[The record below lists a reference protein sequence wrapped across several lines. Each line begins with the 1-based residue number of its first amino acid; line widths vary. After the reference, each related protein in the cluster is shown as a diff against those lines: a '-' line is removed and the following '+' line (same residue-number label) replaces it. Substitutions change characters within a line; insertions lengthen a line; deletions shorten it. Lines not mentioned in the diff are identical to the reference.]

1 MQNPF
6 CALPSFDVRKQLLQN
21 IMHNLVEGVV
31 QYEAR
36 LVLLLYIRNNTLK
49 LDRIND
55 AILSHHYGSSE
66 TSNKPGP
73 IRQSVFTS
81 KEGSSLKF
89 DALQARLFLRFLPF
103 FINTFVDM
111 DFKEYKFLTEFIH
124 IV

>member
-1 MQNPF
+1 
-6 CALPSFDVRKQLLQN
+6 
-21 IMHNLVEGVV
+21 MHNLLEGVV

-36 LVLLLYIRNNTLK
+36 LVLLLYIRNNMLK

-66 TSNKPGP
+66 TSNNPGP

-81 KEGSSLKF
+81 KEVSSLKF

-103 FINTFVDM
+103 FINAFVDM
-111 DFKEYKFLTEFIH
+111 DFKEYKFLTEFSH
-124 IV
+124 NV